1 MSSDL
6 DSLITRISPISDT
19 AAARPVSDPGDLAR
33 QIMATSPDDA
43 PTVRPVRRRRP
54 LMIAAGGLLVGAVA
68 ASTFVALGSGNSL
81 HAPPPRTGASTPALQ
96 LVAVTS
102 PMTLAYNATALAQNS
117 PLPTATEWIYQ
128 RLETTVS
135 HAAPSGAMAQ
145 VPGSHTVREKWSRVD
160 MAKFASI
167 QNGKLVTINGMPGA
181 APAGWPQAITYP
193 YLNSL
198 PTDPVRLLALMRH
211 NITASGPTAGDSD
224 VFGAVIDLM
233 ENYPVLPSKLN
244 AAFYGVLARLGSVH
258 LGHITDL
265 AGRHV
270 LSLYNVHQGLKTSIL
285 VNPTT
290 YTYAGQQIVVVSDRT
305 KSGLDGSLH
314 LKKGQL
320 LNDTAVLVS
329 KIVNGPGER

>member
-1 MSSDL
+1 MDEL
-6 DSLITRISPISDT
+6 ALLAEMRKEIPGGNRYPDAQRALMAQIAGG
-19 AAARPVSDPGDLAR
+19 AAP
-33 QIMATSPDDA
+33 Q
-43 PTVRPVRRRRP
+43 RRSRRP
-54 LMIAAGGLLVGAVA
+54 LVIAAGGLLVAVVA

-81 HAPPPRTGASTPALQ
+81 HAPPPRAVASTPTLQ

-117 PLPTATEWIYQ
+117 PVPTATEWIYQ

-145 VPGSHTVREKWSRVD
+145 VPGSHTVRDNWSRVD
-160 MAKFASI
+160 MLKFASL
-167 QNGKLVTINGMPGA
+167 QNGKLVTTNGMPGA
-181 APAGWPQAITYP
+181 APGGWPQAITYP

-211 NITASGPTAGDSD
+211 NIVVSHTTSGPTASASD
-224 VFGAVIDLM
+224 VFGAVINLM

-258 LGHITDL
+258 LGHLTDL

-270 LSLYNVHQGLKTSIL
+270 LSLDNVHQALKTSIL

-290 YTYAGQQIVVVSDRT
+290 YSYAGQQIVVVSDRT
-305 KSGLDGSLH
+305 EGGLDGSLH
-314 LKKGQL
+314 LKKGEL
-320 LNDTAVLVS
+320 LNDEAVLVS